1 MLKVLIVDLAF
12 SNSLICLE
20 EFKSMTRVIRGW
32 GRDALQMKTKHTTTC
47 IIAITIGLL
56 LTTIT
61 GSVIAESTS
70 TLEITNL
77 SGNRISLSQEELQS
91 MPTTTVYAELYCDG
105 SLATSGNWTGIQLND
120 LLIKA
125 QQAPEVSSIQFT
137 ASDGYK
143 VNIPIELAIQPQT
156 IIAYQKD
163 GQPLIEG
170 LRLILVG
177 TNGGAWISLITTI
190 TMSSSWVDYPPGV
203 NVGAG
208 KISDLASAQ
217 SAQSSPIHRTV
228 SPQQPATPKDSSS
241 IQVSSPTNVTGSNQ
255 PLSKPQLSSNV
266 GISLDALIYGA
277 LAIVLMMVA
286 SAAVLAYTRKR
297 KNQTTITKK

>member
-1 MLKVLIVDLAF
+1 
-12 SNSLICLE
+12 
-20 EFKSMTRVIRGW
+20 MTRVIRGW
-32 GRDALQMKTKHTTTC
+32 GRDARQMKTKHTTTC
-47 IIAITIGLL
+47 VIAILIGLL

-77 SGNRISLSQEELQS
+77 SGARISLSQEELES

-105 SLATSGNWTGIQLND
+105 SLATSGNWTGIQLSD

-190 TMSSSWVDYPPGV
+190 TMSSSWVDYPLSV

-217 SAQSSPIHRTV
+217 SAQSSPIPRTV
-228 SPQQPATPKDSSS
+228 SPQQPSTPKDSSS
-241 IQVSSPTNVTGSNQ
+241 IQVSSPTNFTGSNQ
-255 PLSKPQLSSNV
+255 PISKPQLSSDV

-277 LAIVLMMVA
+277 VAIVLMIIV
-286 SAAVLAYTRKR
+286 SAVVLTYKR
-297 KNQTTITKK
+297 KGKLQTAI